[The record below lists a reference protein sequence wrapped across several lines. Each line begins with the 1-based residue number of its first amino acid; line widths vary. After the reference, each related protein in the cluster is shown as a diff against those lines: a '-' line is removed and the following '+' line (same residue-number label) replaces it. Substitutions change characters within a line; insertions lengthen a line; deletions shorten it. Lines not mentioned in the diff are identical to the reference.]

1 MTSHDLGMKLR
12 VVNEWD
18 VLDTVIVGTAASMGG
33 TPTVDE
39 SYDPKS
45 KEHILA
51 GTFPREADCQ
61 RELDGLALLL
71 KSHDVQV
78 LRPNTL
84 ADVNQLFARD
94 VGAVVADRLVATRM
108 IEDRAAEWEGIAP
121 HLSGVSESHILRPPA
136 GVRIE
141 GGDVMPMNG
150 ELWVGYS
157 APEDF
162 ATYTTSRT
170 NEAALDWLSDQF
182 PDWNVR
188 GFQLSKS
195 DEDPRANALHLDC
208 CLSVLSRGHAL
219 VHLEG
224 LKLKEDRS
232 FLKTHFEGQMH
243 LVDAQAMYDMQCNL
257 ISFTPQDVVSC
268 PSFEGVNRQLDLWG
282 YNVHTTPMKE
292 TGKMEGL
299 LRCVT
304 MPLHRK
310 A

>member
-1 MTSHDLGMKLR
+1 MKLH

-18 VLDTVIVGTAASMGG
+18 ALGTVVVGTASSMGG
-33 TPTVDE
+33 TPTIAE

-51 GTFPREADCQ
+51 GTFPTEADCQ
-61 RELDGLALLL
+61 RELDDLASLLEL
-71 KSHDVQV
+71 HDVKV
-78 LRPNTL
+78 LRPKTL

-94 VGAVVADRLVATRM
+94 VGAVVDDRLVATRM
-108 IEDRAAEWEGIAP
+108 IENRVDEWEGIAP
-121 HLSGVSESHILRPPA
+121 LLSGISPSQILHPPA

-188 GFQLSKS
+188 GFQLAKS

-208 CLSVLSRGHAL
+208 CLSVLSGGHAL
-219 VHLEG
+219 VHLDG
-224 LKLKEDRS
+224 LKLAKDRT
-232 FLKTHFEGQMH
+232 LIETRFEGQMH
-243 LVDAQAMYDMQCNL
+243 LADAQAMYDMQCNL

-268 PSFEGVNRQLDLWG
+268 PSFEGVNKQLEAWG
-282 YNVHTTPMKE
+282 YRVNTTPMKE
-292 TGKMEGL
+292 TAKMEGL

-304 MPLHRK
+304 MPLCRK

>member
-1 MTSHDLGMKLR
+1 MKLH

-18 VLDTVIVGTAASMGG
+18 ALGTVVVGTASSMGG
-33 TPTVDE
+33 TPTIAE

-51 GTFPREADCQ
+51 GTFPTEADCQ
-61 RELDGLALLL
+61 RELDDLASLLEL
-71 KSHDVQV
+71 HDVKV
-78 LRPNTL
+78 LRPKTL

-94 VGAVVADRLVATRM
+94 VGAVVDDRLVATRM
-108 IEDRAAEWEGIAP
+108 IEDRVDEWEGIAP
-121 HLSGVSESHILRPPA
+121 LLSGISPAQILHPPA

-188 GFQLSKS
+188 GFQLAKS

-208 CLSVLSRGHAL
+208 CLSVLSGGHAL
-219 VHLEG
+219 VHLDG
-224 LKLKEDRS
+224 LKLAKDRT
-232 FLKTHFEGQMH
+232 FIETRFEGQMH
-243 LVDAQAMYDMQCNL
+243 LADAQAMYDMQCNL

-268 PSFEGVNRQLDLWG
+268 PSFEGVNKQLEAWG
-282 YNVHTTPMKE
+282 YRVHTTPMKE
-292 TGKMEGL
+292 TAKMEGL

-304 MPLHRK
+304 MPLCRK

>member
-1 MTSHDLGMKLR
+1 MKLH

-18 VLDTVIVGTAASMGG
+18 ALGTVVVGTASSMGG
-33 TPTVDE
+33 TPTIAE

-51 GTFPREADCQ
+51 GTFPTEADCQ
-61 RELDGLALLL
+61 RELDDLASLLEL
-71 KSHDVQV
+71 HDVKV
-78 LRPNTL
+78 LRPKTL

-94 VGAVVADRLVATRM
+94 VGAVVDDRLVATRM
-108 IEDRAAEWEGIAP
+108 IEDRVDEWEGIAP
-121 HLSGVSESHILRPPA
+121 LLSGISPSQILHPPA

-157 APEDF
+157 VPEDF

-188 GFQLSKS
+188 GFQLAKS

-208 CLSVLSRGHAL
+208 CLSVLSGGHAL
-219 VHLEG
+219 VHLDG
-224 LKLKEDRS
+224 LKLAKDRT
-232 FLKTHFEGQMH
+232 LIETRFEGQMH
-243 LVDAQAMYDMQCNL
+243 LADAQAMYDMQCNL

-268 PSFEGVNRQLDLWG
+268 PSFEGVNKQLEAWG
-282 YNVHTTPMKE
+282 YRVHTTPMKE
-292 TGKMEGL
+292 TAKMEGL

-304 MPLHRK
+304 MPLCRK

>member
-1 MTSHDLGMKLR
+1 MKLR

-51 GTFPREADCQ
+51 GTFPSEADCQ
-61 RELDGLALLL
+61 RELDGLTSLL
-71 KSHDVQV
+71 KARDVQV

-94 VGAVVADRLVATRM
+94 VGVVVADRLLATRM

-121 HLSGVSESHILRPPA
+121 LLSGVSESHILRPPA

-208 CLSVLSRGHAL
+208 CLSVLSGGHAL
-219 VHLEG
+219 VHLDG
-224 LKLKEDRS
+224 LKLEEDRT
-232 FLKTHFEGQMH
+232 FLKMHFEGQMH

-268 PSFEGVNRQLDLWG
+268 PSFEGVNRQLELWG